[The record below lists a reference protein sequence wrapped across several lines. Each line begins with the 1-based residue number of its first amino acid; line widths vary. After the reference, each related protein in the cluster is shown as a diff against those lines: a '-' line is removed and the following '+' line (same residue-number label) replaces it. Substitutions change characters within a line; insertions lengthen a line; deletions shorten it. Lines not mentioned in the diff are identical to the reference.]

1 MFVPRDEA
9 PGGAAPAEA
18 SAEKPGRPS
27 LRGRPAASSN
37 RRRRRNAAVVADSS
51 VPASELAQRRDVLAK
66 EYAELQWDLGGLVYE
81 MAARDHFRLDVVVRR
96 AAKLQAVDAELAE
109 AERLLRLEE
118 AGAAGACPAC
128 GALYARGAAFCWQ
141 CGKDL
146 MPRAT
151 VSAQPV
157 PAPGQPSAT
166 PTEALGA
173 KAAAI
178 DAGSGVPAP
187 APASPPP
194 PPPPAA
200 APTTP
205 EQHAPVPSPP
215 AAPVSG
221 GR

>member
-1 MFVPRDEA
+1 VRIFVPKA
-9 PGGAAPAEA
+9 AASGAAAPANA
-18 SAEKPGRPS
+18 TGAKPGRPS
-27 LRGRPAASSN
+27 LPGRPAASPN
-37 RRRRRNAAVVADSS
+37 GRRRRNAVAVADSS
-51 VPASELAQRRDVLAK
+51 VPPSELAQRRDGLAK
-66 EYAELQWDLGGLVYE
+66 EFAELQWDLGGLVYE

-118 AGAAGACPAC
+118 AGAAGGCPAC

-157 PAPGQPSAT
+157 PAPAQPA
-166 PTEALGA
+166 PTAPDLGA
-173 KAAAI
+173 A
-178 DAGSGVPAP
+178 
-187 APASPPP
+187 
-194 PPPPAA
+194 
-200 APTTP
+200 T
-205 EQHAPVPSPP
+205 PSPP

>member
-1 MFVPRDEA
+1 
-9 PGGAAPAEA
+9 
-18 SAEKPGRPS
+18 
-27 LRGRPAASSN
+27 
-37 RRRRRNAAVVADSS
+37 VVADSS

-96 AAKLQAVDAELAE
+96 AAKLQAIDAELAE

-141 CGKDL
+141 CGKGL
-146 MPRAT
+146 MPSAT

-157 PAPGQPSAT
+157 PPGQPSAT

-178 DAGSGVPAP
+178 DAVSGVPAAAP
-187 APASPPP
+187 MAPEQQAAPAM
-194 PPPPAA
+194 
-200 APTTP
+200 
-205 EQHAPVPSPP
+205 PSPS